1 MASTQVQV
9 GKLRPR
15 SEEGCVSDTLE
26 DLSLLGL
33 WDPCDETQ
41 GLSREGP

>member
-15 SEEGCVSDTLE
+15 GEEGCVSDTLE